1 MNSLHAAAAI
11 YRFGDFTFDCARRLL
26 LRGTV
31 ECHVSPKAQQL
42 LHLLIAERPR
52 VVSREE
58 LYDALW
64 PSTFVSE
71 TNLAGIVNE
80 LRRALGDDARTSLFI
95 RTVHGFG
102 YAFCGEIAS
111 VSAVREQ
118 SVIVVYE
125 GRKYLLYEGEN
136 LLGRASD
143 CRVVIRDSSIS
154 RRHAAI
160 TVKGNTFTIHDAGSK
175 NGTYVEG
182 HRIGRT
188 PVALTERSQ
197 VHLALVALTF
207 ERRAISSTSS
217 LQLDIRK
224 LKREV
229 AERLANGRRYTP
241 SPN

>member
-1 MNSLHAAAAI
+1 MNSHLTPAAI
-11 YRFGDFTFDCARRLL
+11 YQFGDFTFDCARRLL

-31 ECHVSPKAQQL
+31 ECHVSPKAQRL
-42 LHLLIAERPR
+42 LHLLIVERPR

-80 LRRALGDDARTSLFI
+80 LRRALGDDARTALFI

-102 YAFCGEIAS
+102 YAFCGQVTSMAP
-111 VSAVREQ
+111 VREQ
-118 SVIVVYE
+118 SVILAH
-125 GRKYLLYEGEN
+125 GGKKYLLYEGEN

-143 CRVVIRDSSIS
+143 CRVVIRDVSIS
-154 RRHAAI
+154 RRHAVV

-175 NGTYVEG
+175 NGTYVDG

-188 PVALTERSQ
+188 PVELTERSQ
-197 VHLALVALTF
+197 VHLALVALSF

-217 LQLDIRK
+217 LQLDMRK

-229 AERLANGRRYTP
+229 AERLN
-241 SPN
+241 